1 MSIIHFPYQRIS
13 GRLEPV
19 IPIGVK
25 LGKFWRPLNFY
36 VDSGATYSVIH
47 AKIAQETGLDYL
59 QGRRIN
65 LRVGDGR
72 LILIYLN
79 LLELQLGNERFT
91 CQVGISSQL
100 GTNFNILGRIDV
112 FSRFKVCFAEYQ
124 NRLTFEYFML

>member
-1 MSIIHFPYQRIS
+1 MLS
-13 GRLEPV
+13 
-19 IPIGVK
+19 
-25 LGKFWRPLNFY
+25 LGNFGDLKNFY
-36 VDSGATYSVIH
+36 VDLGATYSVIH
-47 AKIAQETGLDYL
+47 ARVVQETGLDYF
-59 QGRRIN
+59 QGKRIS

-112 FSRFKVCFAEYQ
+112 FNRFKVCFAKSQ
-124 NRLTFEYFML
+124 NRLTFEYLMLQNQ